1 MGSFQVLHTRADPLS
16 PKEERVIQSWW
27 SKSSNDYSPLAG
39 LLLKSD
45 LWPYVG
51 LIIAPPAIP
60 YLSILSTPEKM
71 SINSVLRAAV
81 GIHQDFKTTILDS
94 SPNWRH
100 FSWRR
105 NLGNSR
111 IQRYFSCFSTS
122 ALSTNILD
130 SSPYWRHFSWRGNLG
145 NSRIQRYLSC
155 FSTCAVSLTH
165 TFAMFIINSTRV
177 QAYLLFDLPVD
188 EDGGMELLETLGKRE

>member
-60 YLSILSTPEKM
+60 YLSVLSTPEKM

-100 FSWRR
+100 FSWRG

-111 IQRYFSCFSTS
+111 IQRYF
-122 ALSTNILD
+122 
-130 SSPYWRHFSWRGNLG
+130 
-145 NSRIQRYLSC
+145 SC

-188 EDGGMELLETLGKRE
+188 EDGGKELLETLGKENE